1 MVELISLEDHNRKA
15 WANIDMTHNGP
26 QRNGIECPQC
36 KQELYDTDLLTVLT
50 SYPPKKEIHC
60 DNCGYKG
67 YRIA

>member
-1 MVELISLEDHNRKA
+1 M
-15 WANIDMTHNGP
+15 IDNGP